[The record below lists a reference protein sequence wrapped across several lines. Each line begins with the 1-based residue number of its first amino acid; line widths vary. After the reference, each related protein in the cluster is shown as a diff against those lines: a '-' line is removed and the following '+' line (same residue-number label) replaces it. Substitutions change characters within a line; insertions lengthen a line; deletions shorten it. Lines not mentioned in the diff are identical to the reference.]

1 VELDPSLVATLEE
14 ARLFRFTR
22 EQLQHEQLERLAH
35 QLPLPQLRVP
45 FLFTASI
52 GPEELELL
60 SDALAA
66 GVEALHDPAP
76 APT

>member
-1 VELDPSLVATLEE
+1 MEE

-22 EQLQHEQLERLAH
+22 ERLQQQQLDRLAH
-35 QLPLPQLRVP
+35 ELPLPQLRVP

-52 GPEELELL
+52 GPAELEVLT
-60 SDALAA
+60 DALAA

-76 APT
+76 AST